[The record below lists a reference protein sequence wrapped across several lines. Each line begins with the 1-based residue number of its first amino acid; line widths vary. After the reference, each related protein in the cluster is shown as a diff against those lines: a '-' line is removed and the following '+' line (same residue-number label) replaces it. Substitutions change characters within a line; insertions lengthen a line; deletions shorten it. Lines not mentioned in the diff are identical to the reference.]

1 MIRNEIEVSK
11 ESKRG
16 RRFLGWSNNRVDV
29 QNLMRCFFLVAVAV
43 VEVAGLL
50 EAFCFLDVIKGNTS
64 CSVNCGAGGA
74 IFCGQKIKKCMR
86 PPMLPRKRMMKT
98 TTLLV
103 RCSYMR
109 KMIELSTQILE
120 IQEELKEM
128 KERQQEQDD

>member
-1 MIRNEIEVSK
+1 
-11 ESKRG
+11 
-16 RRFLGWSNNRVDV
+16 
-29 QNLMRCFFLVAVAV
+29 
-43 VEVAGLL
+43 
-50 EAFCFLDVIKGNTS
+50 
-64 CSVNCGAGGA
+64 
-74 IFCGQKIKKCMR
+74 MR